1 MECEQ
6 QKSAEC
12 TFLEEKRSSHAGSL
26 KCNKLSSLPDHTSSP
41 NIAPLQHI
49 YKVYPERWVILIAV
63 FLLNIA
69 NYAHWVAF
77 PSVNKVRLKICMPI
91 QKTTKNCQFWGFSFE
106 FVFQVPSERLTQV
119 SRRYSIT
126 IPESDFLK
134 LCFFCSIFFRNFKF
148 DKNLKKT
155 SQWQEVQIFQNL
167 GQHVGAFFQHPKQWI
182 RRNMKLFGNFP

>member
-1 MECEQ
+1 MALCFLPPKRFWLLLRILMYGNSVFWWLVVWTDYPGNQWSKLLITHKNWSVAKKPAVMECKQ

-12 TFLEEKRSSHAGSL
+12 TFLEEKRPSHAGSL

-41 NIAPLQHI
+41 NIVPLQHI

-91 QKTTKNCQFWGFSFE
+91 WKTTKNCQFFW
-106 FVFQVPSERLTQV
+106 VFFWICTER
-119 SRRYSIT
+119 
-126 IPESDFLK
+126 
-134 LCFFCSIFFRNFKF
+134 
-148 DKNLKKT
+148 
-155 SQWQEVQIFQNL
+155 
-167 GQHVGAFFQHPKQWI
+167 
-182 RRNMKLFGNFP
+182 

>member
-12 TFLEEKRSSHAGSL
+12 TFLEEKRPSHAGSL

-77 PSVNKVRLKICMPI
+77 PSVNKVRLKI
-91 QKTTKNCQFWGFSFE
+91 
-106 FVFQVPSERLTQV
+106 
-119 SRRYSIT
+119 
-126 IPESDFLK
+126 
-134 LCFFCSIFFRNFKF
+134 
-148 DKNLKKT
+148 
-155 SQWQEVQIFQNL
+155 
-167 GQHVGAFFQHPKQWI
+167 
-182 RRNMKLFGNFP
+182 